1 MKKASPPPV
10 KAKYRKILLYCGIPL
25 GVVIIVLLGVL
36 LYSYVVFRQFRKDCT
51 EDKPAV
57 IKHEAVNQ
65 AQQAKLNAKY
75 HSIREVIK
83 DHKKARL
90 QFTSEEFSQLIAY
103 SPETRGIADKAKFW
117 LEGDKIKADLSIS
130 LDSVPNMKGRHLN
143 GLFTFSVAF
152 QDQKIRL
159 HIDECI
165 VKGRPMSPSYLKLLN
180 SQDLVQTL
188 SRQGD
193 TSWMNYIDN
202 LEINDG
208 KLVIDTR

>member
-1 MKKASPPPV
+1 MKKAPPPLV
-10 KAKYRKILLYCGIPL
+10 KAKYKKILLCCGIPL
-25 GVVIIVLLGVL
+25 GVLLLVLLGVL
-36 LYSYVVFRQFRKDCT
+36 LYFYIVSWQFKKDCT

-57 IKHEAVNQ
+57 IWHEAVNP

-75 HSIREVIK
+75 NSIREVIK
-83 DHKKARL
+83 NHKRARL
-90 QFTSEEFSQLIAY
+90 QFTSEEFSQLIAH
-103 SPETRGIADKAKFW
+103 SPETRSFADKAKFW

-143 GLFTFSVAF
+143 GLFTFSVVF

-165 VKGRPMSPSYLKLLN
+165 VRGKPMAPSYLKLLN

-193 TSWMNYIDN
+193 ASWMNYIDN
-202 LEINDG
+202 LEIKDG
-208 KLVIDTR
+208 KLIINTR